1 MINLAKKDSR
11 EEVEALLPVLPS
23 SPASPAEALEVSL
36 EEAHSR
42 EDRSPSPRPSPGVD
56 SVEAVSTQWTP
67 VSFLSEYFGGSHR
80 LTKRINY
87 SQNVSKR

>member
-11 EEVEALLPVLPS
+11 EEVEALLPVLPG
-23 SPASPAEALEVSL
+23 SPVSPTEALEVSP

-42 EDRSPSPRPSPGVD
+42 EDRSVSPRPSLGAD
-56 SVEAVSTQWTP
+56 SVEAVSTQWTL
-67 VSFLSEYFGGSHR
+67 VSFLSEYFGGSHH

-87 SQNVSKR
+87 W